1 MLLYLPYADPLTI
14 LRADLQIKGLDMSG
28 IGWLFI
34 IIILATVIGG
44 LYMLRKTANKMP
56 IGDEQMKRIKARQAE
71 LEAQERRE
79 KQQD

>member
-1 MLLYLPYADPLTI
+1 
-14 LRADLQIKGLDMSG
+14 MSG

-56 IGDEQMKRIKARQAE
+56 IGDEQMKRVKARQAE